1 MICVSIMETT
11 IEDCLKAMD
20 GLDFAE
26 VRIDMINAA
35 VEDMRRI
42 FSRPLTLIATFMPLN
57 PEVKSQKMV
66 DADTRKRYLIA
77 AIESGAKYVDVEI
90 QADDHFRGEII
101 ERAKTKD
108 CKVIV
113 SFHDFHAT
121 PDAEELESI
130 TALCFQKG
138 ADIAKI
144 ACKVNNERDNLR
156 LLRLLDN
163 DDYEG
168 KTIVIGMGEKGKITR
183 IAAPL
188 LGSPFTFAS
197 VSKGKETAEGQIEKD
212 TLGQMIR
219 LLKNG

>member
-1 MICVSIMETT
+1 METT

-26 VRIDMINAA
+26 VRIDAMNVA

-57 PEVKSQKMV
+57 PGMKSQKMV
-66 DADTRKRYLIA
+66 DPDTRKRYLIA

-90 QADDHFRGEII
+90 LADDHFRGEII
-101 ERAKTKD
+101 ERAKTKN

-163 DDYEG
+163 TDFQG

-183 IAAPL
+183 IAARSL
-188 LGSPFTFAS
+188 A
-197 VSKGKETAEGQIEKD
+197 A
-212 TLGQMIR
+212 R
-219 LLKNG
+219 LLLPRFRRGKKPRKDRLKKIRWSR